1 MLYKGSWLHIL
12 PLRESALSP
21 SDPTLIIMS
30 RLVISGA
37 GGGAPNRLEI
47 NDFIKYD
54 QYFSLYIQALRMLT
68 HF

>member
-47 NDFIKYD
+47 NDFVKHD